1 MHNPICLNSNSYHGF
16 TLEEAVTGAKRA
28 GIHLIELAGVIGW
41 TEHVHN
47 NYSDEKISEVLRLL
61 ADNEIKAIGM
71 CGHTNIQTKEG
82 QEIFKKNLQ
91 LAKKLGVDYVTLST
105 GETHGDESVIAD
117 DSELIEILRDLAR
130 FAKDLGLVMA
140 IETHGNNY
148 ATGESIIAL
157 LKKVNM
163 PNVRLNYDTGN
174 VVFYGAIVPYDDLE
188 ASTGSITGIH
198 LKEKAGA
205 QNEWNFPAI
214 GRGDLNFDRILKILK
229 KNGCTAALS
238 IEIEFTPA
246 GPNGVED
253 VHESLAYS
261 VQTIKRLSA

>member
-1 MHNPICLNSNSYHGF
+1 MNNPICLNSNSYHGF
-16 TLEEAVTGAKRA
+16 TLEEAVAGAKRA
-28 GIHLIELAGVIGW
+28 GIKLIELAGVIGW
-41 TEHVHN
+41 TEHVRN
-47 NYSDEKISEVLRLL
+47 DFTDEQIKNVLHLL
-61 ADNEIKAIGM
+61 KENDITAIGM

-82 QEIFKKNLQ
+82 QETFRKNLL
-91 LAKKLGVDYVTLST
+91 LAKKLGVQYVTLST
-105 GETHGDESVIAD
+105 GETHGDESVIGD
-117 DSELIEILRDLAR
+117 DTELVGIIRDLGKYA
-130 FAKDLGLVMA
+130 AELGLVMA

-157 LKKVNM
+157 LKKVNL

-174 VVFYGAIVPYDDLE
+174 VVFYGGIMPYEDLDS
-188 ASTGSITGIH
+188 STGSITGIH

-214 GRGDLNFDRILKILK
+214 GRGDLDFDRILKTLK

-253 VHESLAYS
+253 VHESLQYS
-261 VQTIKRLSA
+261 VNTIKKLAA